1 PQTAAL
7 PLATKYN
14 TGNVA
19 VEATTL
25 TLPVTLPR
33 PELDEVKMSTLL
45 DMYPDLAGIPV
56 EYIRDRMP
64 LSTPP
69 FMIAALRATQTP
81 EIQGGLPKQLE
92 ITMNEIVSA
101 ACPTHM
107 LAIYSDAP
115 LALGQKRQISLYPC
129 HDLVMGIYCTRLPK
143 LPLSQ
148 SDVACSHATI
158 PVVPI
163 CLPSPGTFAL
173 LHAYLYTQNPGTL
186 ALLTPP
192 QESGLLQLVP
202 HATKVHGLWR
212 NACALGVIAPLLYDV
227 IEESWAK
234 TLTAMRAC
242 S

>member
-1 PQTAAL
+1 MPSTLHPAPNCRA

-45 DMYPDLAGIPV
+45 DMYPDLAGIPA

-69 FMIAALRATQTP
+69 H
-81 EIQGGLPKQLE
+81 LE
-92 ITMNEIVSA
+92 ITMNDIVSA
-101 ACPTHM
+101 ACLTHM
-107 LAIYSDAP
+107 LAIYSDAS
-115 LALGQKRQISLYPC
+115 LALGQKRQIGLYPC

-148 SDVACSHATI
+148 PDAAYSHATI

-163 CLPSPGTFAL
+163 CLPPPGTFAL

-192 QESGLLQLVP
+192 QESGLLQLVA

-212 NACALGVIAPLLYDV
+212 NARALGVIAPLLYDV
-227 IEESWAK
+227 VEESWAK